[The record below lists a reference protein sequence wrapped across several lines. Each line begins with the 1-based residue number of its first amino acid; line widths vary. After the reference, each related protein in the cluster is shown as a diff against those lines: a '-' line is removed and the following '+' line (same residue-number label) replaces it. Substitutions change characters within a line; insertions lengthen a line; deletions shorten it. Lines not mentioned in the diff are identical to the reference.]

1 MAVTLSAALNA
12 LASTSAPDKVIV
24 LEGSTAKQTAPE
36 NVGGDGYL
44 KYVALL
50 SQSGTSAPT
59 ATVLENTL
67 GGTVVWS
74 RDEVGS
80 YAATLSGAFT
90 ENKTWCTANA
100 GWEQDSVFQAN
111 LSKLAGDNDICILY
125 TTDSTGTQI
134 DDFFDIF
141 IEIRVYP

>member
-24 LEGSTAKQTAPE
+24 LEGSTAKQTDPS
-36 NVGGDGYL
+36 NIGGGYL

-50 SQSGTSAPT
+50 SQTGTGAPT
-59 ATVLENTL
+59 AVVLENTL
-67 GGTVVWS
+67 GGTVVWTRS
-74 RDEVGS
+74 GVGD
-80 YAATLSGAFT
+80 YRATLSGVFT

-134 DDFFDIF
+134 DDFFDMS

>member
-50 SQSGTSAPT
+50 TQSGTSAPT

-67 GGTVVWS
+67 GGTIVWT
-74 RDEVGS
+74 RNDVGD
-80 YAATLSGAFT
+80 YTGTLAGAFSP
-90 ENKTWCTANA
+90 NKTGAFSGFTSGIVYIFRNTSSEMRINA
-100 GWEQDSVFQAN
+100 
-111 LSKLAGDNDICILY
+111 
-125 TTDSTGTQI
+125 TDSAGSFSDGILVDTP
-134 DDFFDIF
+134 